1 MSLNEQLEA
10 VRQDMQVWKD
20 LQSSKGWE
28 LMKIGVEAQLR
39 GRRVALDDLRPSGI
53 DALISIGGSI
63 SEMAGMRLVLGW
75 PEIMLNELRLKEQ
88 QLLEMINEH

>member
-39 GRRVALDDLRPSGI
+39 GRRVALDDLRPGGI